1 MANFD
6 DFKLAIEAATGG
18 KNTVILDDIG
28 MPSVMVAI
36 PQMINSHL
44 FAGGSSKIHPGFIV
58 NGEAKE
64 CMYISKYQ
72 NIVMKDRGYSLPMK
86 KPAAYVDFDTALS
99 YCRNKGNGWCLT
111 PMSLWAAIALWSR
124 KNGTMPSGNNYYGND
139 DNKSWEHGVPVRGHL
154 DDGDDTEY
162 CYTGSGPA
170 SWYHDG
176 TMAGIADMNGNVWE
190 WNAGLRLN
198 NGEIQIIPDANCFN
212 NSVSMAA
219 SSSAWKAINKNG
231 ELVSPGSA
239 NTLKYDSVSGIQ
251 LSTSITKSGYGS
263 CEYANMSS
271 ASGIT
276 VPELVKSLIL
286 YPDEPGG
293 DYSEDY
299 RYMNNSGE
307 RLPIC
312 GGDWGNDV
320 GAGVF
325 YVYLSY
331 LRSTAYGYFG
341 FRSAFCNL

>member
-36 PQMINSHL
+36 PQMMNTHL
-44 FAGGSSKIHPGFIV
+44 FAGGSYKIHPGFIV
-58 NGEAKE
+58 NGDAKE

-86 KPAAYVDFDTALS
+86 KPAAYVNFDTALS

-124 KNGTMPSGNNYYGND
+124 KNGTMPGGNNDCGKDYY
-139 DNKSWEHGVPVRGHL
+139 KSWEHGVPVRGHL
-154 DDGDDTEY
+154 EEGDDTEY

-176 TMAGIADMNGNVWE
+176 TMAGVADMNGNVYE
-190 WNAGLRLN
+190 WNAGLRVN

-212 NSVSMAA
+212 NNISMDA

-231 ELVSPGSA
+231 ELVAPGSA
-239 NTLKYDSVSGIQ
+239 DTLKYDLVSNTIQ
-251 LSTSITKSGYGS
+251 LSTNITKSYTYGIYS
-263 CEYANMSS
+263 SMSL
-271 ASGIT
+271 ASGLT

-293 DYSEDY
+293 DYGEDY
-299 RYMNNSGE
+299 RYVSNSGE
-307 RLPIC
+307 RLPVC
-312 GGDWGNDV
+312 GGNWDYGG

-325 YVYLSY
+325 YVDLDNTRSASY
-331 LRSTAYGYFG
+331 DSIG
-341 FRSAFCNL
+341 FRSAYCNL